1 MAPNKW
7 DGYYD
12 YKKKFNEMAYEMLF
26 MCVTFTAKPKK
37 LSIFLSKLLSGCVS
51 VSPTVQSC

>member
-1 MAPNKW
+1 
-7 DGYYD
+7 
-12 YKKKFNEMAYEMLF
+12 MAYEMLF
-26 MCVTFTAKPKK
+26 MCVTFTAKLKK